1 MIATL
6 SKLYWRRYLR
16 RNSLRGALWASEL
29 DSFPKLTPPEQRRLL
44 SERLLG
50 QLRYFA
56 ARPDALPEWREA
68 ARIRAPEELWSVWPS
83 LPVLTKDLLRQRFN
97 PEETQRHCGLPGR
110 IDSTGGS
117 TGEPTRFYHDRAM
130 SFAAVA
136 AIHYTSVRMG
146 WRPGMGTLCIWGSER
161 DIGKTVPWKIRLHNT
176 LLRQYM
182 VDGYRLSDDTVDRL
196 LSLALRHRPV
206 ALYGFTSML
215 SYVAERMLARGLQL
229 PPETVRAAWNGGEML
244 YQQDAQVFRE
254 AFGVPLLNRYG
265 GRELSTMA
273 CQFDPTGPL
282 WVLRPWLFLEIVDE
296 RGKPVRPG
304 EPGRLLWT
312 STICRGTP
320 FLRYE
325 IGDLGAAA
333 SSLVDESGVRGLG
346 ELLGRTAGLI
356 TLADGRR
363 VNNIFWNHLFKEFPE
378 IRQFQVVIRAG
389 ASILFRL
396 AGAGM
401 SEPRQQEL
409 LGILAN
415 FLPSH
420 RFEFVW
426 VEGIPRTREGKLI
439 QVVAENR

>member
-6 SKLYWRRYLR
+6 SKLYRRRYLR
-16 RNSLRGALWASEL
+16 RNSLSTQDL
-29 DSFPKLTPPEQRRLL
+29 DHFPKLAPPVQRRLL
-44 SERLLG
+44 SERLLD
-50 QLRYFA
+50 QLHHFA

-68 ARIRAPEELWSVWPS
+68 ARIQNPEDLWSVWPS

-97 PEETQRHCGLPGR
+97 PEETRRHCGLPGR

-130 SFAAVA
+130 LLAAVA
-136 AIHYTSVRMG
+136 AGHYTSVRMG

-161 DIGKTVPWKIRLHNT
+161 DIGKTVHWKIRLHNT

-196 LSLALRHRPV
+196 LSLAIRHRPV
-206 ALYGFTSML
+206 ALYGFTTML
-215 SYVAERMLARGLQL
+215 SYVAERMLARGLEL
-229 PPETVRAAWNGGEML
+229 PPGTVRAAWNGGEML
-244 YQQDAQVFRE
+244 YEQDAALFQK
-254 AFGVPLLNRYG
+254 AFHTPLLNRYG

-273 CQFDPTGPL
+273 CQFKPGDPL

-296 RGKPVRPG
+296 RDKPVRPG

-325 IGDLGAAA
+325 IGDLGATT

-363 VNNIFWNHLFKEFPE
+363 VSNLFWNHLFKGVPE
-378 IRQFQVVIRAG
+378 VRQFQVVIRGG
-389 ASILFRL
+389 ASILFRF
-396 AGAGM
+396 AGTGM
-401 SEPRQQEL
+401 SGQRQEEL
-409 LGILAN
+409 LGILGN

-420 RFEFVW
+420 HFEFVW
-426 VEGIPRTREGKLI
+426 VEGIPRTRQGKLI
-439 QVVAENR
+439 QVVAENG